1 MKVSIRYK
9 LDDDNKVVIIKIKG
23 LDRLADS
30 KEFLVKWKTD
40 LRNEYY
46 YKIMDS
52 ESIETVGTLIDY
64 IIEHLE
70 TSDFDKEKIIR
81 VKVL

>member
-1 MKVSIRYK
+1 MKISVRYK
-9 LDDDNKVVIIKIKG
+9 LVDNKVVIIKIKG
-23 LDRLADS
+23 LDRLVDS

-46 YKIMDS
+46 YKIMSDT

-64 IIEHLE
+64 IIEHLD
-70 TSDFDKEKIIR
+70 TKDFDKEKIIR